1 MPKDK
6 QAYELTLE
14 VDQMNFLRSAAEK
27 YGISDESKA
36 ARVVMDYVMSDRDIQ
51 DSVFS
56 EVRCLRCG

>member
-1 MPKDK
+1 MPKEK

-27 YGISDESKA
+27 YGIADENKA
-36 ARVVMDYVMSDRDIQ
+36 ARVVMDYIMSDRDIQ

>member
-1 MPKDK
+1 MPKEN

-27 YGISDESKA
+27 YGIADENKA
-36 ARVVMDYVMSDRDIQ
+36 VRVVMDYIMSDRDIQ

-56 EVRCLRCG
+56 EIRCLRCG

>member
-27 YGISDESKA
+27 YGIVDENKA
-36 ARVVMDYVMSDRDIQ
+36 VRVVMDYVMSNRDIQ

-56 EVRCLRCG
+56 EARCLRCG

>member
-1 MPKDK
+1 MPKEK

-27 YGISDESKA
+27 YGIADENKA
-36 ARVVMDYVMSDRDIQ
+36 VRVVMDYIMSDRDIQ